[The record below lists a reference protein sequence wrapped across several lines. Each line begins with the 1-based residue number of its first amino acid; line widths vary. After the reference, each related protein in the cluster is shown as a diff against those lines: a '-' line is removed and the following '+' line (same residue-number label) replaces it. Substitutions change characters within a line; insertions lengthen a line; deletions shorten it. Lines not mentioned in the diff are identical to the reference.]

1 MYKKIQDFLDVN
13 LKYLITILLLVV
25 TIVYTIL
32 ITKRINKKE
41 RDENTDTSIRF
52 KDNLSMIQ
60 EIKKNC
66 NNDDC
71 FMSYSMVQ
79 FIINMVKKYGLEKT
93 ILLKRSDRK
102 KFTTNKGEY
111 VWIHFYNKELKEYV
125 FLYHAKTG
133 LDNQNMINSQ
143 IAVEKVCPKG
153 KCVLQELIHRLT
165 ILCDK
170 YGRGFDEYEWFDPKT
185 DENIIKRTFIEKVK
199 KVKFK
204 GETIDIYVGSGAT
217 IKKKESKINYVN
229 FIIIIINVLFILV
242 LIWKYL
248 EIDNFFDKFPG
259 HKLNYIY
266 YLFVFYYLYNLT
278 QSTQIS
284 KKIDEA
290 INELNSINDLS
301 IKLAGIVLAV
311 CFFFSYILEK
321 RPNEQKRVCL
331 LFVTISIVFA
341 LFSFLS
347 YGIGIK
353 SVRKI
358 NMIVEIKSVFISNSV
373 IFLVL
378 AMYYIYVII

>member
-1 MYKKIQDFLDVN
+1 MYKKIQDFLYVN
-13 LKYLITILLLVV
+13 LKYFITIILVGITSIV
-25 TIVYTIL
+25 TIL
-32 ITKRINKKE
+32 KTKRINKIN
-41 RDENTDTSIRF
+41 RDKDVDTSIKF
-52 KDNLSMIQ
+52 KDNLSMIEQ
-60 EIKKNC
+60 IKKKC

-79 FIINMVKKYGLEKT
+79 FTINMINKYGLERT
-93 ILLKRSDRK
+93 IELKRADRK
-102 KFTTNKGEY
+102 KFTTNTGEY
-111 VWIHFYNKELKEYV
+111 VLIHFYNKELKEYF
-125 FLYHAKTG
+125 FLYHAKPG

-143 IAVEKVCPKG
+143 IAVEKVCPRG

-165 ILCDK
+165 LLCDK

-185 DENIIKRTFIEKVK
+185 DENIIKRTFIEKLRK
-199 KVKFK
+199 LNLK

-217 IKKKESKINYVN
+217 IKKKEFKINYVN
-229 FIIIIINVLFILV
+229 FIIIIINVIFILV

-284 KKIDEA
+284 KKIDDA

-311 CFFFSYILEK
+311 CFFLLYILEK
-321 RPNEQKRVCL
+321 RPNHQKRVCL

-347 YGIGIK
+347 RDR
-353 SVRKI
+353 S
-358 NMIVEIKSVFISNSV
+358 
-373 IFLVL
+373 
-378 AMYYIYVII
+378 